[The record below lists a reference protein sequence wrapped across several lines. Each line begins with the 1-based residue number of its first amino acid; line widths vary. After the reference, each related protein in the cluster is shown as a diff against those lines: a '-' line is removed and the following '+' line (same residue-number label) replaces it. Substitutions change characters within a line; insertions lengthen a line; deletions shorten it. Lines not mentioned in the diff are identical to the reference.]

1 MNEYHQELFAQKT
14 PYLQWLKAQ
23 ETELEGRYGGQLDQ
37 NVPGKQIYA
46 LPFSSCMDRL
56 CECGEFCADTVYLFV
71 KKGGKLSK
79 YASVVFE
86 EIFLNKTDVSIA
98 YADEDYRGSLH
109 ALYDIGEEILS
120 PYRFDKAD
128 TDHKDSQPCVHYRG
142 APWFKP
148 DFSPDTLASFFYIG
162 SIFAVRGSQILEMV
176 SKYGSGISIYEL
188 VYRIFIRALDRK
200 MQGAAEGV
208 VHIPK
213 VLYTNDCL
221 ADAEQT
227 DSSDTIRNLYQ
238 GDASP
243 VGSDKVSIVIP
254 SKDNA
259 LILKK
264 CLETLVQNTN
274 YGCYEIVIVDNGSG
288 TEQKMCIT
296 QMIEAV
302 KRQKKDLKIQYFYQ
316 EREFN
321 FSAMCNAGARL
332 AQGTYLLFLNDDIEV
347 MDTDRDWLGQLV
359 TYAAKSHV
367 GAVGAKLYYP
377 CHEENG
383 CYRIQ
388 HAGITNM
395 GIGPA
400 HKLGGMAD
408 AGCLY
413 HGHNTCNYDMLAVTA
428 ACMLIRKT
436 VFDGLGGFDET
447 FPVAYNDVELCFRL
461 YQAGYL
467 NVQVN
472 EAALIHHE
480 SISRGQDTFPEK
492 QKRLSLEKQ
501 RLYQKYP
508 SLKARDPFYSPN
520 LVQWKKD
527 VAYNTGYL
535 YDFDRLSIP
544 VFLDN
549 GRENNIK
556 KRPIFKRYD
565 FRRFLHRKSKTAAK
579 VYDRMTGFDKILFH
593 IDSIRYGEGIAEDK
607 IADTIT
613 DNLIVDN
620 SVVDNF
626 VVIEGWS
633 AVRNRDNAKLPKK
646 LWLIDQVR
654 NFDYRNVYEFEI
666 APKLREDVAVLLEG
680 GEDAGNTRNTA
691 LSGMQVNIAAG
702 ALKPGSYQ
710 VGVLYGDRLVC
721 DTEKWVHIP
730 QNSPKD
736 DEDVQRELR
745 DERDEEE

>member
-1 MNEYHQELFAQKT
+1 MNGYNQELFAQKT

-23 ETELEGRYGGQLDQ
+23 ESELGERYGRQLDRGA
-37 NVPGKQIYA
+37 VGKQMHT
-46 LPFSSCMDRL
+46 LPFSSCMDMM
-56 CECGEFCADTVYLFV
+56 CQYGEFCADRVYLFARE
-71 KKGGKLSK
+71 GGKLSQ
-79 YASVVFE
+79 YASMVFGE
-86 EIFLNKTDVSIA
+86 VFLERTDILLA

-109 ALYDIGEEILS
+109 ALYDIGEERFGEEVRS
-120 PYRFDKAD
+120 SYRFDKAD
-128 TDHKDSQPCVHYRG
+128 RDHEDSRLCAHYRG

-162 SIFAVRGSQILEMV
+162 SVFAVRGSQILEMV
-176 SKYGSGISIYEL
+176 SKYGSSLSIYEL
-188 VYRIFIRALDRK
+188 VYRIFVRVLDEKR
-200 MQGAAEGV
+200 QGAAEGI
-208 VHIPK
+208 VHIPR

-221 ADAEQT
+221 EDAEQT
-227 DSSDTIRNLYQ
+227 DSSESIRALYQ
-238 GDASP
+238 GDVP
-243 VGSDKVSIVIP
+243 PGGDKVSIIIP
-254 SKDNA
+254 SKDHA
-259 LILKK
+259 QILKK

-274 YGCYEIVIVDNGSG
+274 YGCYEIIIVDNGSDTG
-288 TEQKMCIT
+288 QKMCIT

-302 KRQKKDLKIQYFYQ
+302 KRQKRDLKLQYLYR

-332 AQGTYLLFLNDDIEV
+332 AQGAYLLFLNDDIEA
-347 MDTDRDWLGQLV
+347 MDTDRDWLGKLV
-359 TYAAKSHV
+359 TFAAKSHV

-377 CHEENG
+377 GPEENG

-408 AGCLY
+408 TGCLY

-428 ACMLIRKT
+428 ACMLIRKS
-436 VFDGLGGFDET
+436 VFDGTGGFDET

-480 SISRGQDTFPEK
+480 SLSRGQDTSPEK
-492 QKRLSLEKQ
+492 QRRLTLEKQ

-508 SLKARDPFYSPN
+508 SLYARDPFYSPN

-535 YDFDRLSIP
+535 YDFDKLSIP

-549 GRENNIK
+549 GRENDTQ
-556 KRPIFKRYD
+556 KRPVFKKYD
-565 FRRFLHRKSKTAAK
+565 FRRILHVRSKTAAK
-579 VYDRMTGFDKILFH
+579 VYDRLTGFDRILFH
-593 IDSIRYGEGIAEDK
+593 IDSISYGEGIAEDK
-607 IADTIT
+607 ITDNNIT
-613 DNLIVDN
+613 DNNIT
-620 SVVDNF
+620 
-626 VVIEGWS
+626 IEGWS
-633 AVRNRDNAKLPKK
+633 AVRNRDNAQLPRK
-646 LWLIDQVR
+646 LWLIHQVR
-654 NFDYRNVYEFEI
+654 NFDYRSVYEFEI
-666 APKLREDVAVLLEG
+666 TPKLREDVAAVLES
-680 GEDAGNTRNTA
+680 GESAGNTRNTA
-691 LSGMQVNIAAG
+691 LSGIQINIKAST
-702 ALKPGSYQ
+702 LKPGSYQ
-710 VGVLYGDRLVC
+710 VGVRYGSLLVC

-730 QNSPKD
+730 PSSQED
-736 DEDVQRELR
+736 DEGA
-745 DERDEEE
+745 

>member
-1 MNEYHQELFAQKT
+1 MNGYNQELFAQKT

-23 ETELEGRYGGQLDQ
+23 ESELGERYGRQLDRGA
-37 NVPGKQIYA
+37 VGKQMHT
-46 LPFSSCMDRL
+46 LPFSSCMDMM
-56 CECGEFCADTVYLFV
+56 CQYGEFCADRVYLFARE
-71 KKGGKLSK
+71 GGKLSQ
-79 YASVVFE
+79 YASMVFGE
-86 EIFLNKTDVSIA
+86 VFLKRTDVLLA

-109 ALYDIGEEILS
+109 ALYDIGEERFGEEVRS
-120 PYRFDKAD
+120 SYRFDKAD
-128 TDHKDSQPCVHYRG
+128 RDHEDSRLCAHYRG

-162 SIFAVRGSQILEMV
+162 SVFAVRGSQILEMV
-176 SKYGSGISIYEL
+176 SKYGSSLSIYEL
-188 VYRIFIRALDRK
+188 VYRIFVRALDEKR
-200 MQGAAEGV
+200 QGAAEGI
-208 VHIPK
+208 VHIPR

-221 ADAEQT
+221 EDAEQT
-227 DSSDTIRNLYQ
+227 DSSESIRALYQ
-238 GDASP
+238 GDVP
-243 VGSDKVSIVIP
+243 PGGDKVSIIIP
-254 SKDNA
+254 SKDHA
-259 LILKK
+259 QILKK

-274 YGCYEIVIVDNGSG
+274 YGCYEIIIVDNGSDTG
-288 TEQKMCIT
+288 QKMCIT

-302 KRQKKDLKIQYFYQ
+302 KRQKRDLKLQYLYR

-332 AQGTYLLFLNDDIEV
+332 AQGAYLLFLNDDIEA
-347 MDTDRDWLGQLV
+347 MDTDRDWLGKLV
-359 TYAAKSHV
+359 TFAAKSHV

-377 CHEENG
+377 GPEENG

-408 AGCLY
+408 TGCLY

-428 ACMLIRKT
+428 ACMLIRKS
-436 VFDGLGGFDET
+436 VFDGTGGFDET

-480 SISRGQDTFPEK
+480 SLSRGQDTSPEK
-492 QKRLSLEKQ
+492 QRRLTLEKQ

-508 SLKARDPFYSPN
+508 SLYARDPFYSPN

-535 YDFDRLSIP
+535 YDFDKLSIP

-549 GRENNIK
+549 GRENDTQ
-556 KRPIFKRYD
+556 KRPVFKKYD
-565 FRRFLHRKSKTAAK
+565 FRRILHVRSKTAAK
-579 VYDRMTGFDKILFH
+579 VYDRLTGFDRILFH
-593 IDSIRYGEGIAEDK
+593 IDSISYGEGIAEDK
-607 IADTIT
+607 ITDNNIT
-613 DNLIVDN
+613 DNNIT
-620 SVVDNF
+620 
-626 VVIEGWS
+626 IEGWS
-633 AVRNRDNAKLPKK
+633 AVRNRDNAQLPRK
-646 LWLIDQVR
+646 LWLIHQVR
-654 NFDYRNVYEFEI
+654 NFDYRSVYEFEI
-666 APKLREDVAVLLEG
+666 TPKLREDVAAVLES
-680 GEDAGNTRNTA
+680 GESAGNTRNTA
-691 LSGMQVNIAAG
+691 LSGIQINIKASI
-702 ALKPGSYQ
+702 LKPGSYQ
-710 VGVLYGDRLVC
+710 VGVRYGSLLVC

-730 QNSPKD
+730 PSSQED
-736 DEDVQRELR
+736 DEGA
-745 DERDEEE
+745 

>member
-1 MNEYHQELFAQKT
+1 MNGYNQELFAQKT

-23 ETELEGRYGGQLDQ
+23 ESELGERYGRQLDRGA
-37 NVPGKQIYA
+37 VGKQMHT
-46 LPFSSCMDRL
+46 LPFSSCMDMM
-56 CECGEFCADTVYLFV
+56 CQYGEFCADRVYLFAR
-71 KKGGKLSK
+71 KGGKLSQ
-79 YASVVFE
+79 YASMVFGE
-86 EIFLNKTDVSIA
+86 VFLERTDVLLA

-109 ALYDIGEEILS
+109 ALYDIGEERFGEEVRS
-120 PYRFDKAD
+120 SYRFDKAD
-128 TDHKDSQPCVHYRG
+128 RDHEDSRLCAHYRG

-162 SIFAVRGSQILEMV
+162 SVFAVRGSQILEMV
-176 SKYGSGISIYEL
+176 SKYGSSLSIYEL
-188 VYRIFIRALDRK
+188 VYRIFVRVLDEKR
-200 MQGAAEGV
+200 QGAAEGI
-208 VHIPK
+208 VHIPR

-221 ADAEQT
+221 EDAEQT
-227 DSSDTIRNLYQ
+227 DSSESIRALYQ
-238 GDASP
+238 GDAP
-243 VGSDKVSIVIP
+243 PGGDKVSIIIP
-254 SKDNA
+254 SKDHA
-259 LILKK
+259 QILKK

-274 YGCYEIVIVDNGSG
+274 YGCYEIIIVDNGSDTG
-288 TEQKMCIT
+288 QKMCIT

-302 KRQKKDLKIQYFYQ
+302 KRQKRDLKLQYLYE

-332 AQGTYLLFLNDDIEV
+332 AQGAYLLFLNDDIEA
-347 MDTDRDWLGQLV
+347 MDADRDWLGKLV
-359 TYAAKSHV
+359 TFAAKSHV

-377 CHEENG
+377 GPEENG

-408 AGCLY
+408 TGCLY

-428 ACMLIRKT
+428 ACMLIRKS
-436 VFDGLGGFDET
+436 VFDGTGGFDET

-480 SISRGQDTFPEK
+480 SLSRGQDTSPEK
-492 QKRLSLEKQ
+492 QRRLTLEKQ

-508 SLKARDPFYSPN
+508 SLYARDPFYSPN

-535 YDFDRLSIP
+535 YDFDKLSIP

-549 GRENNIK
+549 GRENDTQ
-556 KRPIFKRYD
+556 KRPVFKKYD
-565 FRRFLHRKSKTAAK
+565 FRRILHVRSKTAAK
-579 VYDRMTGFDKILFH
+579 VYDRLTGFDRILFH
-593 IDSIRYGEGIAEDK
+593 IDSISYGEGIAEDK
-607 IADTIT
+607 ITDNNIT
-613 DNLIVDN
+613 DNNIT
-620 SVVDNF
+620 
-626 VVIEGWS
+626 IEGWS
-633 AVRNRDNAKLPKK
+633 AVRNRDNAQLPRK
-646 LWLIDQVR
+646 LWLIHQVR
-654 NFDYRNVYEFEI
+654 NFDYRSVYEFEI
-666 APKLREDVAVLLEG
+666 TPKLREDVAAVLES
-680 GEDAGNTRNTA
+680 GESAGNTRNTA
-691 LSGMQVNIAAG
+691 LSGIQINIKAST
-702 ALKPGSYQ
+702 LKPGSYQ
-710 VGVLYGDRLVC
+710 VGVRYGSLLVC

-730 QNSPKD
+730 PSSQED
-736 DEDVQRELR
+736 DEGA
-745 DERDEEE
+745 